1 MFELLFLAF
10 LFIFGGIFILKFL
23 FFFLGLLFSG
33 IGLFIK
39 IILTVVVA
47 VLLFSLGATLL
58 GATLLGVLFSGGF
71 ILLLLG
77 FISIGALVS

>member
-1 MFELLFLAF
+1 MFELIFLAF

-23 FFFLGLLFSG
+23 FFFLGLIFSG

-39 IILTVVVA
+39 IILTIVFA
-47 VLLFSLGATLL
+47 VLLFPL